1 MKTLFATAVLAA
13 SLIASAASATELLT
27 NGDFEAG
34 NTGFYSEYSYR
45 PIDGTQTNLWPEAT
59 YDAST
64 NPNADHLLFSAFGDH
79 TSGRGMMMVVN
90 GARDTDTIVW
100 AQGSVG
106 GGQTLIG
113 AANSAFT
120 FDFWLASV
128 YPASPANLQLK
139 INGAD
144 VAGVTFLAEGGQQ
157 TTGLWQHFSYTGTT
171 GAAGLRSISLNNL
184 NPEPSGNDF
193 ALDDLHLNGV
203 AGGVPEP
210 ASWALMLVGFGGLG
224 AMARANRRLKPAYA
238 LAR

>member
-1 MKTLFATAVLAA
+1 MKTLLATAALAA
-13 SLIASAASATELLT
+13 TLIAAGSASATELLT

-34 NTGFYSEYSYR
+34 NTGFTSHYSSR
-45 PIDGTQTNLWPEAT
+45 PIDGSQQNLWPEAT
-59 YDAST
+59 YDVSP
-64 NPNADHLLFSAFGDH
+64 NPNADHLLFSSFGDH
-79 TSGRGMMMVVN
+79 TTGRGLMMVVN
-90 GARDTDTIVW
+90 GASDTNTIVW
-100 AQGSVG
+100 AQGDIDG
-106 GGQTLIG
+106 GLPLIG
-113 AANSAFT
+113 AANTAFT

-139 INGAD
+139 INDSVIEGA
-144 VAGVTFLAEGGQQ
+144 TFLAEGGVEE
-157 TTGLWQHFSYTGTT
+157 TGVWQHFSYSGVT

-224 AMARANRRLKPAYA
+224 AMLRANRRRLA
-238 LAR
+238 LATA